1 MKESTLATSSKG
13 TQSIKDITLAANAAM
28 HAMERV
34 NTGTLQQEGLN
45 PHKERVTPWHDGIHV
60 AKLTESTLANPARGT
75 QSPRE
80 HARLAS
86 ESMRHK

>member
-1 MKESTLATSSKG
+1 MKESTLATSSKRD
-13 TQSIKDITLAANAAM
+13 SINEGETLDANAAM

-45 PHKERVTPWHDGIHV
+45 PNKESVTPWHDGIHV
-60 AKLTESTLANPARGT
+60 AKLKESTLANPARGT
-75 QSPRE
+75 QSIKE

-86 ESMRHK
+86 ESMRPK